1 MNSDFR
7 DLLRIFNAAKVRYL
21 VVGGYAVMK
30 YAEPRYTKDLDLW
43 IDATPKNAR
52 AVFKALKEFGA
63 PLANLT
69 EADFSTEGF
78 FYQMGRPPARVD
90 IVMSIEGVR
99 FADAWRERV
108 ATDFHGVP
116 SQIIGRKH
124 LITNKRAIGRPQ
136 DLMDVTNLLES
147 ERVGE
152 KPPQE
157 SETPKKKRP
166 KGRDRG
172 MGR

>member
-7 DLLRIFNAAKVRYL
+7 DLLRIINAGKVRYL

-69 EADFSTEGF
+69 EADFSREGF
-78 FYQMGRPPARVD
+78 FYQMGR
-90 IVMSIEGVR
+90 EK
-99 FADAWRERV
+99 
-108 ATDFHGVP
+108 
-116 SQIIGRKH
+116 RKTGPGH
-124 LITNKRAIGRPQ
+124 AKLP
-136 DLMDVTNLLES
+136 
-147 ERVGE
+147 
-152 KPPQE
+152 
-157 SETPKKKRP
+157 
-166 KGRDRG
+166 
-172 MGR
+172 